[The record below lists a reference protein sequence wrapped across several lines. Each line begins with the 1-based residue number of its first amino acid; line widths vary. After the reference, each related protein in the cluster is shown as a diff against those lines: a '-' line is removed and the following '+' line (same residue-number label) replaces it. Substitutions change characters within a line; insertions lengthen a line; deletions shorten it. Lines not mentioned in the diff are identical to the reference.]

1 MTHGLAADFCP
12 SAHRLRSVGRP
23 VPLTTRGL
31 PGKAVLGWTHG
42 HRRPPSGRVG
52 NPRAPPASSDPP
64 HFRGNACDAA
74 FGAVGLGHGGGL
86 PTQQPLFALSSSA
99 SQSVESRRRRAWGG
113 GMLPPTPGG
122 ASRPPPGLS
131 PVSRPWRL
139 LCLHPGA
146 GPWAGWRPRVLGA
159 APPAVSNV
167 AGRSGRLLAALHW
180 TPRLCRALLWG
191 WSFSPERTPPLS

>member
-139 LCLHPGA
+139 LSAPTGGPVGWLEAPCAGGSPASSLERRGA
-146 GPWAGWRPRVLGA
+146 IGQASGCSALD
-159 APPAVSNV
+159 AP
-167 AGRSGRLLAALHW
+167 AL
-180 TPRLCRALLWG
+180 
-191 WSFSPERTPPLS
+191 